1 MKRLTAYAASLIL
14 FFLAFAQFVQAQGI
28 VVTRPPNISQVEP
41 LTLEH
46 HYVSVSIDNQ
56 LAVTKIDQVFAN
68 PNDSQL
74 EGTYLFPLADDV
86 AVSDFVLYID
96 GKPVTAALLQ
106 KNEARDVY
114 EGIVRASQDPAL
126 LEYVGRGVFQA
137 RVFPIPPNGERRIQL
152 EYAQILKTDAE
163 LAKYTYPLRT
173 EKFTPHP
180 VGNVAVSLEIESP
193 HPLTTIYSPSH
204 DIAIRREHARHASVS
219 YEGANVSA
227 PRDFVC
233 YYSVSDKDVSMS
245 LLTHRGTPDAA
256 GYFLLLISP
265 KYDVKKTDILE
276 KDFIFVLDRSGSMEG
291 EKIEQAK
298 AALRFCMRNLNDG
311 DRFNLISFHTD
322 VEPFSK
328 KLVPVKDKR
337 EEALAFI
344 SHIDAQGGTNIN
356 DALLTAL
363 AAEPDAARPRIL
375 VFLTD
380 GEPTSGETEPVR
392 ILKNVSDANHRQ
404 GKQARIFVFGVGHDV
419 NVQLLDKIAEQNGGT
434 RQYVSPQ
441 ENLEIAV
448 TSFFTKVN
456 EPVLANLALD
466 MGHIQ
471 TKSLY
476 PRRLPDLFRG
486 SQLTVLG
493 RFETAGDTLLT
504 LIGDIGGE
512 KQEFSDTAKFPAH
525 QSDHGF
531 LPQLWAQRKVAYLV
545 DEVRLN
551 GENEELVNEIVR
563 LSKKYGIMTPYTSFL
578 VTEEEPL
585 LTEDDDGSF
594 NERSELEAGESGAF
608 KKFFEEP
615 QFFRDFSERSSALQA
630 LKLGTTETESAVS
643 VKRIKNKTFHRR
655 EGVWT
660 DSEHDA
666 ETETEKIIFG
676 SDAYFDLVATELEL
690 SHYLAIGK
698 QVIVCY
704 KDTCYEILP
713 MVESPPT
720 TPMEKAAGTYTLVSM
735 DTHLGGESVTL
746 FPPEVSGSITLHP
759 DGVSWQIDLTLFGKP
774 IAESSGPSWEVV
786 DDAVHLYLIDG
797 SFRVLNWTNNELS
810 GIAGESTDNPLA
822 MVWKK
827 QPTVAP
833 QPKALEKA
841 AGTYTLVSMDT
852 HVGGKSVKL
861 FPPEVSGTITL
872 QPGGASW
879 QMTSILFG
887 ELMESSGPS
896 WEAVD
901 DAVHLHFI
909 DGSFRIFNWADNELS
924 GIAGEPTDDFLLTTW
939 KKQSTVA
946 PQSEAMEKAAGT
958 YTLAFVKFG
967 EESVMAF
974 PPDVSGTMSL
984 QPGGGSWQMTLAVSS
999 GESMEG
1005 SGPSWEAV
1013 GDAVHL
1019 HLVDLPKRTFNWT
1032 ITNHLRGEFVSPNGL
1047 PIVMT
1052 WKKQ

>member
-1 MKRLTAYAASLIL
+1 MKKLTAYAASLIL

-28 VVTRPPNISQVEP
+28 VITRPPNIPRVEP

-96 GKPVTAALLQ
+96 GKPATAALLQ
-106 KNEARDVY
+106 KDEARDVY

-126 LEYVGRGVFQA
+126 LEYIGRGVFQA

-180 VGNVAVSLEIESP
+180 VRNVAVSLEIESP

-204 DIAIRREHARHASVS
+204 NIAIRREHARHASVS

-375 VFLTD
+375 IFLTD

-404 GKQARIFVFGVGHDV
+404 GRQARIFVFGVGDDV

-493 RFETAGDTLLT
+493 RYETGGDTLLT

-512 KQEFSDTAKFPAH
+512 KQEFSNTAQFPAH

-578 VTEEEPL
+578 VTEEDQHLRFEL
-585 LTEDDDGSF
+585 G
-594 NERSELEAGESGAF
+594 ERLSAPSR
-608 KKFFEEP
+608 
-615 QFFRDFSERSSALQA
+615 QRSAALQE
-630 LKLGTTETESAVS
+630 LQLSPTETERAVS

-666 ETETEKIIFG
+666 KTETEKIIFG
-676 SDAYFDLVATELEL
+676 SDAYFDMVATEQEL

-720 TPMEKAAGTYTLVSM
+720 TP
-735 DTHLGGESVTL
+735 
-746 FPPEVSGSITLHP
+746 
-759 DGVSWQIDLTLFGKP
+759 
-774 IAESSGPSWEVV
+774 
-786 DDAVHLYLIDG
+786 
-797 SFRVLNWTNNELS
+797 
-810 GIAGESTDNPLA
+810 
-822 MVWKK
+822 
-827 QPTVAP
+827 
-833 QPKALEKA
+833 LEKA
-841 AGTYTLVSMDT
+841 AGTYTLVSVDT
-852 HVGGKSVKL
+852 HVGGKSV
-861 FPPEVSGTITL
+861 TL
-872 QPGGASW
+872 
-879 QMTSILFG
+879 
-887 ELMESSGPS
+887 
-896 WEAVD
+896 
-901 DAVHLHFI
+901 
-909 DGSFRIFNWADNELS
+909 
-924 GIAGEPTDDFLLTTW
+924 
-939 KKQSTVA
+939 
-946 PQSEAMEKAAGT
+946 
-958 YTLAFVKFG
+958 
-967 EESVMAF
+967 F
-974 PPDVSGTMSL
+974 PPDVSGSLTL
-984 QPGGGSWQMTLAVSS
+984 QPDGVSWEMTLAVSS

-1019 HLVDLPKRTFNWT
+1019 HVVDLPKRTFNWT
-1032 ITNHLRGEFVSPNGL
+1032 VTNHLRGEFVTPNGL
-1047 PIVMT
+1047 PIVST

>member
-28 VVTRPPNISQVEP
+28 VVMRPPNIPQVEP

-68 PNDSQL
+68 PNDLQL

-180 VGNVAVSLEIESP
+180 VGSVAVSLEIESP

-204 DIAIRREHARHASVS
+204 NIAIRREHARHASVS

-404 GKQARIFVFGVGHDV
+404 GRRARIFVFGVGDDV

-441 ENLEIAV
+441 ENLEMAV

-476 PRRLPDLFRG
+476 PRRIPDLFRG

-493 RFETAGDTLLT
+493 RFKTAGDTLLKLT
-504 LIGDIGGE
+504 GDIGGE
-512 KQEFSDTAKFPAH
+512 KQEFSDTAQFPAH

-578 VTEEEPL
+578 VTEEEQP
-585 LTEDDDGSF
+585 LTEDGGG
-594 NERSELEAGESGAF
+594 RSGKRSGLTARWSKGF
-608 KKFFEEP
+608 KQFSEEP
-615 QFFRDFSERSSALQA
+615 QFFREFSREFPERSSALQE
-630 LKLGTTETESAVS
+630 LKLGTTETERAVS

-655 EGVWT
+655 EEVWT

-676 SDAYFDLVATELEL
+676 SDAYFDLVAPELEL

-704 KDTCYEILP
+704 KETCYEILP

-720 TPMEKAAGTYTLVSM
+720 TPLEKVAGTYTLVSM

-746 FPPEVSGSITLHP
+746 FPPDVSGSITLQP

-786 DDAVHLYLIDG
+786 DDAVHLHLISG
-797 SFRVLNWTNNELS
+797 SVRILNWTDNELS

-827 QPTVAP
+827 QPTVEP
-833 QPKALEKA
+833 QPK
-841 AGTYTLVSMDT
+841 
-852 HVGGKSVKL
+852 
-861 FPPEVSGTITL
+861 
-872 QPGGASW
+872 
-879 QMTSILFG
+879 
-887 ELMESSGPS
+887 
-896 WEAVD
+896 
-901 DAVHLHFI
+901 
-909 DGSFRIFNWADNELS
+909 
-924 GIAGEPTDDFLLTTW
+924 
-939 KKQSTVA
+939 
-946 PQSEAMEKAAGT
+946 AMEKAAGT
-958 YTLAFVKFG
+958 YTLAFVEFG

-1019 HLVDLPKRTFNWT
+1019 HVVDLPKRTFNWT
-1032 ITNHLRGEFVSPNGL
+1032 VTNHLRGEFVSPNGL

>member
-1 MKRLTAYAASLIL
+1 MKRLTAYAASLML

-28 VVTRPPNISQVEP
+28 VITRPPNMPRVEP

-46 HYVSVSIDNQ
+46 HYVSAQIDNQ

-68 PNDSQL
+68 PNDLQL

-106 KNEARDVY
+106 KDEARDVY

-126 LEYVGRGVFQA
+126 LEYIGRGVFQA

-180 VGNVAVSLEIESP
+180 VRNVAVSLEIESP

-204 DIAIRREHARHASVS
+204 NIAIRREHARHASVS
-219 YEGANVSA
+219 YEGANISA

-322 VEPFSK
+322 VEPFSE

-375 VFLTD
+375 IFLTD

-404 GKQARIFVFGVGHDV
+404 GRQARIFVFGVGDDV

-493 RFETAGDTLLT
+493 RYETAGDTLLT

-512 KQEFSDTAKFPAH
+512 KQEFSDTAQLPEH

-578 VTEEEPL
+578 VTEEDQHLRFEL
-585 LTEDDDGSF
+585 G
-594 NERSELEAGESGAF
+594 ERLSAPSR
-608 KKFFEEP
+608 
-615 QFFRDFSERSSALQA
+615 QRSAALQE
-630 LKLGTTETESAVS
+630 LQLSTTETESAVS

-666 ETETEKIIFG
+666 KTETEKIIFG
-676 SDAYFDLVATELEL
+676 SDAYFDLVATEQEL

-713 MVESPPT
+713 MDSPPT
-720 TPMEKAAGTYTLVSM
+720 TP
-735 DTHLGGESVTL
+735 
-746 FPPEVSGSITLHP
+746 
-759 DGVSWQIDLTLFGKP
+759 
-774 IAESSGPSWEVV
+774 
-786 DDAVHLYLIDG
+786 
-797 SFRVLNWTNNELS
+797 
-810 GIAGESTDNPLA
+810 
-822 MVWKK
+822 
-827 QPTVAP
+827 
-833 QPKALEKA
+833 LEKA
-841 AGTYTLVSMDT
+841 AGTYTLVSVDT
-852 HVGGKSVKL
+852 QVGGKSV
-861 FPPEVSGTITL
+861 TL
-872 QPGGASW
+872 
-879 QMTSILFG
+879 
-887 ELMESSGPS
+887 
-896 WEAVD
+896 
-901 DAVHLHFI
+901 
-909 DGSFRIFNWADNELS
+909 
-924 GIAGEPTDDFLLTTW
+924 
-939 KKQSTVA
+939 
-946 PQSEAMEKAAGT
+946 
-958 YTLAFVKFG
+958 
-967 EESVMAF
+967 F
-974 PPDVSGTMSL
+974 PPDVSGSITL
-984 QPGGGSWQMTLAVSS
+984 QPDGVSWEMTLAVSS

-1019 HLVDLPKRTFNWT
+1019 HVVDLPKRTFNWT
-1032 ITNHLRGEFVSPNGL
+1032 VTNHLRGEFVTPNGL
-1047 PIVMT
+1047 PIVST

>member
-1 MKRLTAYAASLIL
+1 MKRLTVYAASLML

-28 VVTRPPNISQVEP
+28 VVTRPPNIPRVEP

-86 AVSDFVLYID
+86 TVSDFVLYID
-96 GKPVTAALLQ
+96 GKPATAALLQ
-106 KNEARDVY
+106 KDEARDVY

-126 LEYVGRGVFQA
+126 LEYIGRGVFQA

-180 VGNVAVSLEIESP
+180 VGNIAVSLEIESP

-204 DIAIRREHARHASVS
+204 NIAIRREHARHASVS

-245 LLTHRGTPDAA
+245 LLTHRGTPDAD

-344 SHIDAQGGTNIN
+344 SHLDAQGGTNIN

-375 VFLTD
+375 IFLTD

-404 GKQARIFVFGVGHDV
+404 GRQARIFVFGVGDDV

-466 MGHIQ
+466 TGHIQ

-493 RFETAGDTLLT
+493 RYETAGDTLLT

-512 KQEFSDTAKFPAH
+512 KQKFSDTAQFPAH

-578 VTEEEPL
+578 VTEEDQHLRFELGARLSAPPPQ
-585 LTEDDDGSF
+585 
-594 NERSELEAGESGAF
+594 RSA
-608 KKFFEEP
+608 
-615 QFFRDFSERSSALQA
+615 ALQE
-630 LKLGTTETESAVS
+630 LQLSTTETERAVS

-666 ETETEKIIFG
+666 ETETEKILFG

-713 MVESPPT
+713 MESPPT
-720 TPMEKAAGTYTLVSM
+720 TP
-735 DTHLGGESVTL
+735 
-746 FPPEVSGSITLHP
+746 
-759 DGVSWQIDLTLFGKP
+759 
-774 IAESSGPSWEVV
+774 
-786 DDAVHLYLIDG
+786 
-797 SFRVLNWTNNELS
+797 
-810 GIAGESTDNPLA
+810 
-822 MVWKK
+822 
-827 QPTVAP
+827 
-833 QPKALEKA
+833 LEKA

-852 HVGGKSVKL
+852 QVGGKSV
-861 FPPEVSGTITL
+861 TL
-872 QPGGASW
+872 
-879 QMTSILFG
+879 
-887 ELMESSGPS
+887 
-896 WEAVD
+896 
-901 DAVHLHFI
+901 
-909 DGSFRIFNWADNELS
+909 
-924 GIAGEPTDDFLLTTW
+924 
-939 KKQSTVA
+939 
-946 PQSEAMEKAAGT
+946 
-958 YTLAFVKFG
+958 
-967 EESVMAF
+967 F
-974 PPDVSGTMSL
+974 PPDVSGSLTL
-984 QPGGGSWQMTLAVSS
+984 QPGGVSWQMTLAVSS

-1019 HLVDLPKRTFNWT
+1019 HVVDLPKRTFNWT
-1032 ITNHLRGEFVSPNGL
+1032 VTNHLRGEFVTSNGL
-1047 PIVMT
+1047 PIVIT

>member
-28 VVTRPPNISQVEP
+28 VITRPPNVPRVEP

-46 HYVSVSIDNQ
+46 HYVSVSIDQQ

-106 KNEARDVY
+106 KDEARDVY

-126 LEYVGRGVFQA
+126 LEYIGRGVFQA

-180 VGNVAVSLEIESP
+180 VRNVAVSLEIESP

-204 DIAIRREHARHASVS
+204 NIAIRREHARHASVS

-356 DALLTAL
+356 DALLKAL

-375 VFLTD
+375 IFLTD

-404 GKQARIFVFGVGHDV
+404 GRQARIFVFGVGDDV

-476 PRRLPDLFRG
+476 PRQLPDLFRG

-493 RFETAGDTLLT
+493 RYETAGDTLLT
-504 LIGDIGGE
+504 LIGDLGGE
-512 KQEFSDTAKFPAH
+512 KQEFSDTAQFPEH

-578 VTEEEPL
+578 VTEEDPHLRFELGARLSAPPPQ
-585 LTEDDDGSF
+585 
-594 NERSELEAGESGAF
+594 RSA
-608 KKFFEEP
+608 
-615 QFFRDFSERSSALQA
+615 ALQE
-630 LKLGTTETESAVS
+630 LQLSPTETERAVS

-676 SDAYFDLVATELEL
+676 SDAYFDLVATEQEL

-713 MVESPPT
+713 MDSPPT

-735 DTHLGGESVTL
+735 DTQVGGKSVTL
-746 FPPEVSGSITLHP
+746 FPPDVSGSITLQP
-759 DGVSWQIDLTLFGKP
+759 GGVSW
-774 IAESSGPSWEVV
+774 E
-786 DDAVHLYLIDG
+786 
-797 SFRVLNWTNNELS
+797 
-810 GIAGESTDNPLA
+810 
-822 MVWKK
+822 
-827 QPTVAP
+827 
-833 QPKALEKA
+833 
-841 AGTYTLVSMDT
+841 
-852 HVGGKSVKL
+852 
-861 FPPEVSGTITL
+861 
-872 QPGGASW
+872 
-879 QMTSILFG
+879 
-887 ELMESSGPS
+887 
-896 WEAVD
+896 
-901 DAVHLHFI
+901 
-909 DGSFRIFNWADNELS
+909 
-924 GIAGEPTDDFLLTTW
+924 
-939 KKQSTVA
+939 
-946 PQSEAMEKAAGT
+946 
-958 YTLAFVKFG
+958 
-967 EESVMAF
+967 
-974 PPDVSGTMSL
+974 
-984 QPGGGSWQMTLAVSS
+984 MTLAVSR

-1019 HLVDLPKRTFNWT
+1019 HVVDLPKRTFNWT
-1032 ITNHLRGEFVSPNGL
+1032 VTNRLRGEFVTPNGL
-1047 PIVMT
+1047 PITIT

>member
-1 MKRLTAYAASLIL
+1 MKKLTAYAASLIL

-28 VVTRPPNISQVEP
+28 VVTRPPNIPQVEP

-68 PNDSQL
+68 PNDLQL

-106 KNEARDVY
+106 KDEARDVY

-173 EKFTPHP
+173 EKFTPNP

-204 DIAIRREHARHASVS
+204 NVAIRREHARHASVS

-322 VEPFSK
+322 VDPFSK

-392 ILKNVSDANHRQ
+392 ILKNVSDANGRQ
-404 GKQARIFVFGVGHDV
+404 GRQARIFVFGVGGDV

-512 KQEFSDTAKFPAH
+512 KQEFSDTGQFPEH
-525 QSDHGF
+525 QADHGF

-578 VTEEEPL
+578 VTEEEQHL
-585 LTEDDDGSF
+585 SF
-594 NERSELEAGESGAF
+594 ELGERLGA
-608 KKFFEEP
+608 P
-615 QFFRDFSERSSALQA
+615 PTQRSAALQE

-655 EGVWT
+655 EGVWI

-720 TPMEKAAGTYTLVSM
+720 TP
-735 DTHLGGESVTL
+735 
-746 FPPEVSGSITLHP
+746 
-759 DGVSWQIDLTLFGKP
+759 
-774 IAESSGPSWEVV
+774 
-786 DDAVHLYLIDG
+786 
-797 SFRVLNWTNNELS
+797 
-810 GIAGESTDNPLA
+810 
-822 MVWKK
+822 
-827 QPTVAP
+827 
-833 QPKALEKA
+833 LEKV

-852 HVGGKSVKL
+852 HVGGKSVTL
-861 FPPEVSGTITL
+861 FPPDVSGTITL
-872 QPGGASW
+872 QPGGVSW

-896 WEAVD
+896 WEVVD

-909 DGSFRIFNWADNELS
+909 DGSVRILNWTDNELSGVAGESTDNPLAMVWKKQPTVEPQPKAMEKAVGTYTLVSMDTHVGGKSVTLFPPDVSGTITLQPGGGSWQMTSILFGESMESSGPSWEVVDDAVHLHFIDGSVRIFNWADNELS

-939 KKQSTVA
+939 KKQSTVD

-1019 HLVDLPKRTFNWT
+1019 HVVDLPKRTFNWT
-1032 ITNHLRGEFVSPNGL
+1032 ITNHLRGKFVSPNGL

>member
-28 VVTRPPNISQVEP
+28 VVTRPPNIPQVEP

-68 PNDSQL
+68 PNDLQL

-106 KNEARDVY
+106 KDEARDVY

-173 EKFTPHP
+173 EKFTPNP

-204 DIAIRREHARHASVS
+204 NVAIRREHARHASVS

-322 VEPFSK
+322 VEPFSE

-404 GKQARIFVFGVGHDV
+404 GRQARIFVFGVGGDV

-448 TSFFTKVN
+448 TSFFSKVN

-512 KQEFSDTAKFPAH
+512 KQEFSNTGQFPEH
-525 QSDHGF
+525 QSEHGF

-578 VTEEEPL
+578 VTEEEQHL
-585 LTEDDDGSF
+585 RF
-594 NERSELEAGESGAF
+594 ELGKRLGAPS
-608 KKFFEEP
+608 P
-615 QFFRDFSERSSALQA
+615 QRSSALQE

-660 DSEHDA
+660 DSEHDE

-676 SDAYFDLVATELEL
+676 SDAYFDLIATELEL

-746 FPPEVSGSITLHP
+746 FPPEVSGTITLQP
-759 DGVSWQIDLTLFGKP
+759 GGGSWQIDLTLFGKP

-797 SFRVLNWTNNELS
+797 SVRILNWTDNELS

-827 QPTVAP
+827 QPTVEP
-833 QPKALEKA
+833 QPK
-841 AGTYTLVSMDT
+841 
-852 HVGGKSVKL
+852 
-861 FPPEVSGTITL
+861 
-872 QPGGASW
+872 
-879 QMTSILFG
+879 
-887 ELMESSGPS
+887 
-896 WEAVD
+896 
-901 DAVHLHFI
+901 
-909 DGSFRIFNWADNELS
+909 
-924 GIAGEPTDDFLLTTW
+924 
-939 KKQSTVA
+939 
-946 PQSEAMEKAAGT
+946 AMEKAAGT
-958 YTLAFVKFG
+958 YTLVFVKFG
-967 EESVMAF
+967 EESMMAF

-984 QPGGGSWQMTLAVSS
+984 EPGGGSWQMTLAVSS

-1019 HLVDLPKRTFNWT
+1019 HVVDLPKRTFNWT

-1047 PIVMT
+1047 PITMT
-1052 WKKQ
+1052 WKKE

>member
-28 VVTRPPNISQVEP
+28 VVTRPPNIPQVEP

-68 PNDSQL
+68 PNDLQL

-106 KNEARDVY
+106 KDEARDVY

-180 VGNVAVSLEIESP
+180 VGNIAVSLEIESP

-204 DIAIRREHARHASVS
+204 NIAIRREHARHASVS

-245 LLTHRGTPDAA
+245 ILTHRGAPDAA

-265 KYDVKKTDILE
+265 KYEVKKTDILE

-380 GEPTSGETEPVR
+380 GEPTSGETESVR

-404 GKQARIFVFGVGHDV
+404 GRQARIFVFGVGDDV

-512 KQEFSDTAKFPAH
+512 KQEFSNTAQFPEH

-578 VTEEEPL
+578 VTEEEQP
-585 LTEDDDGSF
+585 LTEDGGG
-594 NERSELEAGESGAF
+594 RSGKRSGLTARWSKGF
-608 KKFFEEP
+608 KQFSEEP
-615 QFFRDFSERSSALQA
+615 QFFREFSRELPERSSALQE

-746 FPPEVSGSITLHP
+746 FPPDVSGTITLEP
-759 DGVSWQIDLTLFGKP
+759 GGVSWQIDLTLFGKP

-786 DDAVHLYLIDG
+786 DDAVHLYLISG
-797 SFRVLNWTNNELS
+797 FVRILNWTDNELS

-827 QPTVAP
+827 QPTVEP
-833 QPKALEKA
+833 QPK
-841 AGTYTLVSMDT
+841 
-852 HVGGKSVKL
+852 
-861 FPPEVSGTITL
+861 
-872 QPGGASW
+872 
-879 QMTSILFG
+879 
-887 ELMESSGPS
+887 
-896 WEAVD
+896 
-901 DAVHLHFI
+901 
-909 DGSFRIFNWADNELS
+909 
-924 GIAGEPTDDFLLTTW
+924 
-939 KKQSTVA
+939 
-946 PQSEAMEKAAGT
+946 AMEKAAGT
-958 YTLAFVKFG
+958 YTLAFVTFG

-1005 SGPSWEAV
+1005 SGPAWEAV